1 MIILFVNNGLFLFL
15 YPDMGDFPKYVFAI
29 IIFFFVSFVYILFS
43 FLCVKIIGIGGS
55 NLR

>member
-29 IIFFFVSFVYILFS
+29 IIFFFVSFVYILLAS
-43 FLCVKIIGIGGS
+43 CV
-55 NLR
+55 